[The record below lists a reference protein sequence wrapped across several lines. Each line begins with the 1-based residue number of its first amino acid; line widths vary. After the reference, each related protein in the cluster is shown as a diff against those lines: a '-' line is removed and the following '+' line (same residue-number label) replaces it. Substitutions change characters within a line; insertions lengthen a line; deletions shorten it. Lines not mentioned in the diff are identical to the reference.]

1 MKNLKIIPQIII
13 KVKELKRMI
22 ILLLKIANNVNVIQ
36 AKLIDVLIVI
46 NFFVDFAQMH
56 IEMNKLIIKS
66 AIFYNFMIKLLE
78 SLIKD

>member
-1 MKNLKIIPQIII
+1 
-13 KVKELKRMI
+13 MI